1 MKYYNTE
8 GECHPAKHHMLP
20 AAARLPDARMLVER
34 ERYFIIHAPRQS
46 GKSTTLTA
54 LAEEITAEGKHVALR
69 VSCESGE
76 PGVDD
81 IHATELRVLSA
92 IRTAATDR
100 RFPGEWMPPA
110 PWPEAVVGRQ
120 IVEGLQ
126 QWALKCPLPLVL
138 LFDEIDAL
146 TGDSLNSVLRQLRE
160 GFSYRPR
167 SFPSSIALCGMRQL
181 RDYKIAAGST
191 APVRSGRGSPFNNAV
206 TYRIADFTRPQVTA
220 LYAQHTAATGQ
231 EFTPEAVEAAYD
243 CTQGQPW
250 LVNALAAEIIDV
262 MRVPLDEPVTAD
274 HVDAAKERI
283 ISARPAHLD
292 SLAARLAEPR
302 VRGVIEPV
310 LAGTLPSA
318 DLAYNDDVS
327 YVRDLGLI
335 ARDKPLRIA
344 NSVYQE
350 VIARVLGDSVED
362 AITADPDCL
371 ILPDGRLDIPALLEE
386 FTAFWLEN
394 GEWMA
399 SGTGYNEAGA
409 QIVFMAFLHRMIGDD
424 GLIDREFA
432 IGSGRADILIRRRY
446 GDRQIQR
453 EAFELKV
460 WKDGKTDP
468 LKAALPQFDKYLA
481 RLRLGAGTLVIF
493 DRRKEPAPVEERC
506 TTETVTSPG
515 GRTIT
520 LLRR

>member
-1 MKYYNTE
+1 M
-8 GECHPAKHHMLP
+8 
-20 AAARLPDARMLVER
+20 D
-34 ERYFIIHAPRQS
+34 
-46 GKSTTLTA
+46 
-54 LAEEITAEGKHVALR
+54 
-69 VSCESGE
+69 
-76 PGVDD
+76 
-81 IHATELRVLSA
+81 
-92 IRTAATDR
+92 
-100 RFPGEWMPPA
+100 
-110 PWPEAVVGRQ
+110 
-120 IVEGLQ
+120 GLQ
-126 QWALKCPLPLVL
+126 QWAFKCPLPLVL

-146 TGDSLNSVLRQLRE
+146 AGDSLNSVLRQLRE

-167 SFPSSIALCGMRQL
+167 GFPSSVALCGMRQL
-181 RDYKIAAGST
+181 RDYKLASGST

-206 TYRIADFTRPQVTA
+206 TYRIADFTRPQVAA
-220 LYAQHTAATGQ
+220 LYAQHTADTGQ
-231 EFTPEAVEAAYD
+231 DFTPEAVEAAYD

-250 LVNALAAEIIDV
+250 LVNAIAAEITDV
-262 MRVPLDEPVTAD
+262 MRVPLDEPVTAA
-274 HVDAAKERI
+274 HVEAAKERI

-310 LAGTLPSA
+310 IAGTLPPV
-318 DLAYNDDVS
+318 DTAYDDDVA

-335 ARDKPLRIA
+335 ARDNPLRIA

-350 VIARVLGDSVED
+350 VIARVLGDSIERS
-362 AITADPDCL
+362 ITADPDCL
-371 ILPDGRLDIPALLEE
+371 ILPDGRLDIPAMLEE

-446 GDRQIQR
+446 GDRQVQR

-460 WKDGKTDP
+460 WRDGKPDP
-468 LKAALPQFDKYLA
+468 LTPALSQFDRYLA
-481 RLRLGAGTLVIF
+481 RLRLDAGTLVIF
-493 DRRKEPAPVEERC
+493 DRRQEPAPVEERS

-515 GRTIT
+515 GRAIT